1 MKQIRLLAILAS
13 SILLGLV
20 INSDLDSLLLRVAL
34 IITLASVILFWYF
47 QKDLRM

>member
-20 INSDLDSLLLRVAL
+20 INSDLDSLLLRIVL
-34 IITLASVILFWYF
+34 IISLTSVILFWYF